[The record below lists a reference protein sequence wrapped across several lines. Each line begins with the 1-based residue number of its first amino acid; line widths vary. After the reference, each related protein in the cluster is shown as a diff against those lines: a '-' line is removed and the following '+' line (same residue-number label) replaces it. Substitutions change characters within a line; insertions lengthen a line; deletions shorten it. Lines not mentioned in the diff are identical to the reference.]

1 MGVGLT
7 AKQMSELTTDM
18 VWLVNKEIPLADGR
32 KVTALVPQVYL
43 VARNSDI
50 TSRGAVISANQIIGS
65 ADKIENSGV
74 IAGLDL
80 TRLHSNQLENR
91 GIVLGKN
98 VDLSAQQTLI
108 NLGGTIGAV
117 DFLSLYGGKGVEIA
131 STISHSENTENS
143 FIRTQLDRLASVKV
157 TGDNGRLNIQSE
169 NDVTVKAASLN
180 SAGSINI
187 GAEKSLNIT
196 TLKTQNREHYN
207 GNADNYYRLD
217 QTQEVGNRISAKGN
231 IRTVSG
237 GDMVVRQS
245 DISSE
250 SGKVLLGSR
259 QGNVRIEAG
268 RAEDR
273 LETARKST
281 SRGMFSK
288 TTDTSRY
295 AHHIDNAVVSR
306 VDGLDVNIIAQQG
319 NVSLIGTQ
327 ATAKQDINV
336 TAGKSVLLDV
346 AVNYSESESF
356 HESKKSGITASV
368 SKGMASI
375 GYARN
380 KSQIDD
386 DNQHTSV
393 VTSIL
398 NAATGDL
405 NIVALEGDV
414 TANAAQLQ
422 SGSDMHVQGKNVY
435 LNALTENE
443 SRHVSQYARSTGIGV
458 NMAYNPKQV
467 FKDNFGEQANQG
479 SAVGIVGKIFTTVEA
494 AGKTT
499 NQVFTP
505 GGVYGHSQRSRLEK
519 NGTQSNAVV
528 STVDAGGNLSIIATQ
543 GDIHSQGA
551 QFSTKG
557 NGEFW
562 AQENLNLDVA
572 VSTSGQNS
580 QEKRKGAA
588 FNLGKGS
595 AGVYAE
601 RALGDGESRIEQA
614 SVLSFGGKLSLHAEK
629 GNVTLKGTQA
639 VAEGNVSVNAGKDVR
654 ITTATTRTAT
664 DENRSRHGIGE
675 AVISETERF
684 NGYHRQLSSE
694 NGEQV
699 SHQQALI
706 ASLNDSV
713 SINAGNQ
720 MHSTSGQILAKNR
733 IDVSAEEVTFDT
745 AHNIGNSQSHS
756 SDLKV
761 GQFARV
767 SSPIIDLI
775 QTVEQAVNNKDA
787 SDRVKAAQALGA
799 AAKAYS
805 TAANLANGGALFRV
819 ETGSGFSHS
828 RERNETSSRESVGN
842 QLNAQHINITSRSGD
857 ITATHTAFTSKDAE
871 GNRLKDS
878 SITFDSAK
886 DLNLNAGQ
894 SEYQMQGKQQSSGV
908 EIGTGVAVGAQT
920 GWYVYAQA
928 GFSNGK
934 QSEHHL
940 THQNSQID
948 SETLTINTQGN
959 VSLKG
964 ATAKANRINAE
975 IKGDLTIES
984 LQDSHQS
991 ESDSTGFGGRL
1002 QGAIGSAWGGSAY
1015 GNLARGEANRKQV
1028 TQQSGLF
1035 AEEGGYHI
1043 NANNVDLVASVIAS
1057 TNSENSELAT
1067 NNLTFRDIENY
1078 SSSHAVSAGVSASAN
1093 LNKAAGTEAKTE
1105 AKAKQ
1110 QAQTAKLTGTPQS
1123 NGITPSIPMFD
1134 SSEDRSVTKAT
1145 LTEGKITLNKDSNP
1159 TQTTAQALGINT
1171 DLSQVNREVAG
1182 LKDINQ
1188 TLREQQILSQAAG
1201 NAAEAVMTYAENQK
1215 AELQQAEQKAR
1226 EAAEEAAN
1234 AGDTT
1239 TALSKL
1245 QEADKLKIE
1254 AERWETGGDQKR
1266 KVTAVAAALSLA
1278 VAGKPAEAIA
1288 AGAASPY
1295 LNEAIK
1301 HITENTDNK
1310 ALEALNVPLHILWG
1324 AVEAE
1329 LAGGSATAG
1338 AVAAGVGEL
1347 GAKVLA
1353 ETVYGKQPSELNEEE
1368 KQNLLNAS
1376 KALAGIASRAVSG
1389 GNGAETLANA
1399 SVGMVVAEN
1408 AVENN
1413 LLLTDYMV
1421 IVMYLKQTG
1430 GFIATIENRIVIFTI
1445 NTGSELSDLLQ
1456 RDIILL
1462 LCLKIRRCVTALFS
1476 LFTVRLHRNL
1486 HHLVRHLVPQQ
1497 TVFYL
1502 RFCVIHQYFQLYC
1515 GLHQQ

>member
-1 MGVGLT
+1 
-7 AKQMSELTTDM
+7 MSELTTDM
-18 VWLVNKEIPLADGR
+18 VWLVNKEITLADGR

-65 ADKIENSGV
+65 ADRVENSGV

-91 GIVLGKN
+91 GAVLGKN

-131 STISHSENTENS
+131 STLSHSENTENS

-231 IRTVSG
+231 IRAVSG

-250 SGKVLLGSR
+250 SGEVLLGSR
-259 QGNVRIEAG
+259 QGDVRIETG
-268 RAEDR
+268 RAEER

-422 SGSDMHVQGKNVY
+422 SGNDMHVQGKNVY

-443 SRHVSQYARSTGIGV
+443 SRHVSQYARNAGIGV

-479 SAVGIVGKIFTTVEA
+479 SAVGIVGKIFTTAEA
-494 AGKTT
+494 TAKTT

-519 NGTQSNAVV
+519 EGTQSNAVV

-543 GDIHSQGA
+543 GDIQSQGA
-551 QFSTKG
+551 QFSAKG

-562 AQENLNLDVA
+562 AQENVNLDVA

-601 RALGDGESRIEQA
+601 HALGDGESRTEQA
-614 SVLSFGGKLSLHAEK
+614 SVLSFGGNLSLHAEK

-664 DENRSRHGIGE
+664 DENQSRHGIGE

-756 SDLKV
+756 SDLKI

-775 QTVEQAVNNKDA
+775 QTVEQAVNNKAA
-787 SDRVKAAQALGA
+787 SDRVKAAQTLGA

-805 TAANLANGGALFRV
+805 TAADLANGGALFRV

-828 RERNETSSRESVGN
+828 RERNEISSRESVGN

-857 ITATHTAFTSKDAE
+857 ITATHTAFTSKDVE

-948 SETLTINTQGN
+948 TETLTINTQGN
-959 VSLKG
+959 ATLKG

-984 LQDSHQS
+984 LQDIHQS
-991 ESDSTGFGGRL
+991 ESNSAGFGGRL

-1043 NANNVDLVASVIAS
+1043 NANNVELIGAAIAS
-1057 TNSENSELAT
+1057 SNPENSELAT
-1067 NNLTFRDIENY
+1067 NKLSFRDIENQ
-1078 SSSHAVSAGVSASAN
+1078 SRSEALSAGVSASVS
-1093 LNKAAGTEAKTE
+1093 LNKAA
-1105 AKAKQ
+1105 
-1110 QAQTAKLTGTPQS
+1110 
-1123 NGITPSIPMFD
+1123 D
-1134 SSEDRSVTKAT
+1134 
-1145 LTEGKITLNKDSNP
+1145 
-1159 TQTTAQALGINT
+1159 
-1171 DLSQVNREVAG
+1171 
-1182 LKDINQ
+1182 
-1188 TLREQQILSQAAG
+1188 
-1201 NAAEAVMTYAENQK
+1201 
-1215 AELQQAEQKAR
+1215 
-1226 EAAEEAAN
+1226 
-1234 AGDTT
+1234 
-1239 TALSKL
+1239 
-1245 QEADKLKIE
+1245 
-1254 AERWETGGDQKR
+1254 
-1266 KVTAVAAALSLA
+1266 
-1278 VAGKPAEAIA
+1278 
-1288 AGAASPY
+1288 
-1295 LNEAIK
+1295 
-1301 HITENTDNK
+1301 
-1310 ALEALNVPLHILWG
+1310 
-1324 AVEAE
+1324 
-1329 LAGGSATAG
+1329 
-1338 AVAAGVGEL
+1338 
-1347 GAKVLA
+1347 
-1353 ETVYGKQPSELNEEE
+1353 
-1368 KQNLLNAS
+1368 
-1376 KALAGIASRAVSG
+1376 
-1389 GNGAETLANA
+1389 
-1399 SVGMVVAEN
+1399 
-1408 AVENN
+1408 
-1413 LLLTDYMV
+1413 
-1421 IVMYLKQTG
+1421 
-1430 GFIATIENRIVIFTI
+1430 
-1445 NTGSELSDLLQ
+1445 
-1456 RDIILL
+1456 
-1462 LCLKIRRCVTALFS
+1462 
-1476 LFTVRLHRNL
+1476 
-1486 HHLVRHLVPQQ
+1486 
-1497 TVFYL
+1497 
-1502 RFCVIHQYFQLYC
+1502 
-1515 GLHQQ
+1515 